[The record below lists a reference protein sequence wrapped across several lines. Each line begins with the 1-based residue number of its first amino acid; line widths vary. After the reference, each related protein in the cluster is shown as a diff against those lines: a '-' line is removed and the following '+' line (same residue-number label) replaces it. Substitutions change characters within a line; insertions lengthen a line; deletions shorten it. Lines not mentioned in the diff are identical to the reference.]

1 VAGLGLIVFDCDGV
15 LVDSEPLA
23 MRVLLGGLAEAGYR
37 LDEEEAYER
46 FLGRSLATIQRI
58 IREELGWHLPE
69 GHDER
74 MRERLFA
81 LFRSELQPIPGVAA
95 ALDAL
100 ALPRCVAS
108 SSQPDRIRLSL
119 EVTGLLPRFAPHLFS
134 AVDVRHGK
142 PAPDLFLHAAA
153 RMGVPPAACLVVEDS
168 PAGIEAARRAGMRV
182 LGFAGAT
189 HARHPAHLAR
199 LLAAAPDAVFDDMA
213 ALPSLVA
220 RLGASDAAGPRAAA
234 QGS

>member
-1 VAGLGLIVFDCDGV
+1 VAGLELIIFDCDGV

-23 MRVLLGGLAEAGYR
+23 MRVLLQGLAEAGYR

-58 IREELGWHLPE
+58 IREDLGWHLPE

-81 LFRSELQPIPGVAA
+81 LFARELAPIPGIVPALE
-95 ALDAL
+95 ALD
-100 ALPRCVAS
+100 LPRCVAS
-108 SSQPDRIRLSL
+108 SSQPDRIRFSL
-119 EVTGLLPRFAPHLFS
+119 EVTGLLPLLAPHLFS
-134 AVDVRHGK
+134 AVEVRHGK

-153 RMGVPPAACLVVEDS
+153 RMGVPPSACLVIEDS

-182 LGFAGAT
+182 FGFAGAS
-189 HARHPAHLAR
+189 HARHAGHAAR
-199 LLAAAPDAVFDDMA
+199 LAAAAPDRVFDDMLE
-213 ALPSLVA
+213 LPALVA
-220 RLGASDAAGPRAAA
+220 ACRPAYAGP
-234 QGS
+234 

>member
-1 VAGLGLIVFDCDGV
+1 VAGPGLIVFDCDGV

-58 IREELGWHLPE
+58 IREDLGWRLPE
-69 GHDER
+69 RHDER

-81 LFRSELQPIPGVAA
+81 LFKSELQPIPGVAA

-119 EVTGLLPRFAPHLFS
+119 EVTGLLPRLAPHLFS
-134 AVDVRHGK
+134 AVEVRRGK

-153 RMGVPPAACLVVEDS
+153 RMGVPPAACVVIEDS

-182 LGFAGAT
+182 LGFTGAS
-189 HARHPAHLAR
+189 HAQHPAHRGR
-199 LLAAAPDAVFDDMA
+199 LLAAGPDAVFDDMQ
-213 ALPSLVA
+213 ALPDLMA
-220 RLGASDAAGPRAAA
+220 RLGASGVPEPRAAA